1 MNIGKLFQVDGKCSS
16 VLVGFDDGVVRHI
29 SICKYEQRAGRQKA
43 NQSDVGFHLTQ
54 VFKPHLKAVNCL
66 KIDGEGKVLATG
78 VRIFLNLG
86 CIYKVN
92 RHVLSLPCNILK
104 KWLNMP

>member
-1 MNIGKLFQVDGKCSS
+1 M
-16 VLVGFDDGVVRHI
+16 VGFGDGFVRHI
-29 SICKYEQRAGRQKA
+29 SICKNEQRASRQKA

-78 VRIFLNLG
+78 VRIFLQSSF
-86 CIYKVN
+86 IFKIN
-92 RHVLSLPCNILK
+92 RHWLTLSCIILK
-104 KWLNMP
+104 K